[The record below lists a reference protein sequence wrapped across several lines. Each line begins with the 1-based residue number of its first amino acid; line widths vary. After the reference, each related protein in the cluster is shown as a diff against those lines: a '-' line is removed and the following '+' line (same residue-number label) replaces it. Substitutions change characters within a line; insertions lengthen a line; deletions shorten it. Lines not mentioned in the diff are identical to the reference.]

1 MLNKIRNRKGFTLI
15 ELMIVVAIIAIL
27 AAIAIPN
34 FLKFQA
40 KSKQS
45 EARTMLTGVYEAE
58 MGYFATEN
66 KFYPSAEVIGFEPAS
81 VPKYY
86 INPANPGMIVAERIT
101 NFTATTSGNIDRD
114 NFRDGWIETDD
125 SREPLNL
132 LPDTTADRDYTA
144 PPGTQVTGTIG
155 DDVSQD

>member
-1 MLNKIRNRKGFTLI
+1 MLSKIRNRKGFTLI

-58 MGYFATEN
+58 MGFFATEN
-66 KFYPSAEVIGFEPAS
+66 YFSPTADAIGFEPAS
-81 VPKYY
+81 PPKYY
-86 INPANPGMIVAERIT
+86 LDPSMPGWIVADAIT
-101 NFTATTSGNIDRD
+101 HFTATTSGNIDRD
-114 NFRDGWIETDD
+114 AYRDYWVETDGA
-125 SREPLNL
+125 REPYNTTDGT
-132 LPDTTADRDYTA
+132 PDGPSA
-144 PPGTQVTGTIG
+144 
-155 DDVSQD
+155 DDVSLD

>member
-1 MLNKIRNRKGFTLI
+1 MRNRKGFTLI

-66 KFYPSAEVIGFEPAS
+66 RFSGDALEIGFEPAS
-81 VPKYY
+81 PPKYY
-86 INPANPGMIVAERIT
+86 LDPSMPGWITANAVTG
-101 NFTATTSGNIDRD
+101 FTATTSGNIDRD
-114 NFRDGWIETDD
+114 AFRDYWVETDRA
-125 SREPLNL
+125 REPYN
-132 LPDTTADRDYTA
+132 TTD
-144 PPGTQVTGTIG
+144 GTIDG
-155 DDVSQD
+155 PSADDVSL

>member
-1 MLNKIRNRKGFTLI
+1 MLNKMRNRKGFTLI

-45 EARTMLTGVYEAE
+45 EARTLLTGVYEAE

-66 KFYPSAEVIGFEPAS
+66 TFSGNAELIGFEPAS

-86 INPANPGMIVAERIT
+86 VNPAIAGWIT
-101 NFTATTSGNIDRD
+101 AAAVFHFTSTTSANIDRD
-114 NFRDGWIETDD
+114 DFRDGWVETDD
-125 SREPLNL
+125 SREPQNI
-132 LPDTTADRDYTA
+132 LPSTMVRTLTD
-144 PPGTQVTGTIG
+144 PPGTQVTGDTG

>member
-45 EARTMLTGVYEAE
+45 EARTLLTGVYEAE

-66 KFYPSAEVIGFEPAS
+66 RFSGDALEIGFEPAS
-81 VPKYY
+81 DPKYY
-86 INPANPGMIVAERIT
+86 IDPSDPGWIT
-101 NFTATTSGNIDRD
+101 AAAITHFTATTSGNIDRD
-114 NFRDGWIETDD
+114 DFRDFWMETDNA
-125 SREPLNL
+125 REPYN
-132 LPDTTADRDYTA
+132 TTNGDIDGPSA
-144 PPGTQVTGTIG
+144 
-155 DDVSQD
+155 DDVSLE